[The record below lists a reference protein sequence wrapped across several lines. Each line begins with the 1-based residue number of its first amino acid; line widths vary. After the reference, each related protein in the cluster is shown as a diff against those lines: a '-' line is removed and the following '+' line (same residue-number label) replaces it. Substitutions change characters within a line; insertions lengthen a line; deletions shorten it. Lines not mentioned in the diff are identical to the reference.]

1 MKTGKLFWGI
11 FFIGLGG
18 FSLLAYIGVNLNVDI
33 DNSFTIPIILII
45 LGLVILFK
53 HQAIKSILILLAA
66 LISAYAIFNMFWD
79 DDYQSITNGNDEYNY
94 IENSLHAN
102 QSVVIDTAQTIT
114 KAKIIIFGAANEIK
128 VTGVNTDNYLAK
140 IISEKGVFLNV
151 QSSMDSNSALIEVSQ
166 DKIKRK
172 KIGKTF
178 FKDIKL
184 KLSDKPTWDFQIKS
198 GATESKLDLR
208 KLKVKNIYMKT
219 AASDVDIYLG
229 SRQKLT
235 NIDLDIAAIDI
246 TIHIPKSSG
255 CLINGNFILVDK
267 HLRDFNFDGNKTYT
281 SKNFQQSENK
291 VNINLHGTI
300 ADFTVKYY

>member
-255 CLINGNFILVDK
+255 CLINGDFILVDK

-281 SKNFQQSENK
+281 SENFQQSENK